1 MCYHTCMN
9 KTQMNFATSNLSKIK
24 PKLRTQGNV
33 TGNFG
38 RPKTKAGSPI
48 SGLGVTKVKV
58 VNVTTPDEYLNK
70 MYYVLD
76 NATDLKMKQFAYT
89 EIRKILVQRGQ
100 WQNWHTKLHKST
112 FICYNYKVINKQMPT
127 YNFTGDAVT
136 FIGLV
141 GVIST
146 AIIVITVF
154 RTYFN
159 SPFIK

>member
-48 SGLGVTKVKV
+48 SGLGVTKAKVVKV
-58 VNVTTPDEYLNK
+58 TTQDEYLNK

-76 NATDLKMKQFAYT
+76 NATDRKIQQFAYN
-89 EIRKILVQRGQ
+89 EIRKILIQRGE
-100 WQNWHTKLHKST
+100 W
-112 FICYNYKVINKQMPT
+112 
-127 YNFTGDAVT
+127 
-136 FIGLV
+136 
-141 GVIST
+141 
-146 AIIVITVF
+146 
-154 RTYFN
+154 
-159 SPFIK
+159 